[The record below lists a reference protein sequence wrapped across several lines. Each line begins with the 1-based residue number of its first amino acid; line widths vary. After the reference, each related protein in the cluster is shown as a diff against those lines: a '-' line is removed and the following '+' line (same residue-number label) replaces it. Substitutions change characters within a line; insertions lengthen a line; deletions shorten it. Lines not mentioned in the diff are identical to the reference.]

1 MAAAHTDPS
10 FTCSQN
16 PAVTTVQ
23 KLLRPSS
30 AALWVVQAC
39 DDEVNGY
46 YRDCS
51 KRHFADTDTDAD
63 TDAAGTA
70 AHNAAD
76 RYRKIAANGRDFKP
90 RVELV
95 RMAGG
100 WSFRKFAGDG
110 ALYTY
115 CHDRARPLPAP
126 ESGWSVDETRCA
138 DTFAGAAQ
146 TPIIRRIE
154 AEGEGDG
161 AAGGAG
167 GVRYWSEH

>member
-30 AALWVVQAC
+30 AALWVTQAC
-39 DDEVNGY
+39 DDEVNRY

-95 RMAGG
+95 RMTGG

-115 CHDRARPLPAP
+115 YHDRARPLPAP

-138 DTFAGAAQ
+138 GTFAGAAQ